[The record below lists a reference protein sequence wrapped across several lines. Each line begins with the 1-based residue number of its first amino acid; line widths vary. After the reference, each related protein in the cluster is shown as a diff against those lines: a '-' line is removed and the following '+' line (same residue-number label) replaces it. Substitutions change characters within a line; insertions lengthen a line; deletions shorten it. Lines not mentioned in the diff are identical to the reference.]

1 MIAAM
6 FRLDNVDSALRS
18 FVISFER
25 DASAYCITSAQ
36 NARKMEIDGEKKRS
50 GEKGWE
56 GGKEGEL
63 QHRRRAGQPA
73 EFHKYF
79 LYERHQTDL

>member
-1 MIAAM
+1 M
-6 FRLDNVDSALRS
+6 FRLDNVDPALRS

-25 DASAYCITSAQ
+25 DASAYCITFAQ
-36 NARKMEIDGEKKRS
+36 NARKMEIDGEKKR
-50 GEKGWE
+50 EKGVR
-56 GGKEGEL
+56 GGGVGEGEP

-79 LYERHQTDL
+79 LSRASPD